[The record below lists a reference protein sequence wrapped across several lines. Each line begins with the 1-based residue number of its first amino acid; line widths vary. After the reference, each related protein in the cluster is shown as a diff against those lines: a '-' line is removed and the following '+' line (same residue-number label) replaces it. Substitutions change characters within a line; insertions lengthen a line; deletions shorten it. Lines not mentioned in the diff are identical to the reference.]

1 MVVYEKILEVER
13 SVMNLRRDVTQTTLQ
28 FSIYFWGVFTENIA
42 VLSFGFKSQKPKLGT
57 Y

>member
-28 FSIYFWGVFTENIA
+28 FSIYFWGVFRENIA